1 MKRIELPL
9 YLKISPIYNKILQLT
24 IAVVL
29 IVIVLNIHFIS
40 DQKSQTKVH
49 QHYQT
54 VGQLQLTQLS
64 DSASVYLQKNDRKSL
79 IALAENVS
87 QQDFIHDVTFYG
99 VTGQVIVSSSNAIPI
114 KQRLTAQDNAEFIG
128 QTSFTG
134 EIRTEKLLGY
144 VRITLNDEFI
154 KASLTQSNQE
164 LSEQARLLLILA
176 GIIGFLLAK
185 SFSKVN
191 RPTLKVGKVKH

>member
-79 IALAENVS
+79 IALAENV
-87 QQDFIHDVTFYG
+87 TG
-99 VTGQVIVSSSNAIPI
+99 VFELRPRQFGELCHVPLLLLLLFRSLSVARCRCGNLVRPKFRCGPRSAGLHRSSSRGIPVDRYI
-114 KQRLTAQDNAEFIG
+114 F
-128 QTSFTG
+128 
-134 EIRTEKLLGY
+134 EKWY
-144 VRITLNDEFI
+144 
-154 KASLTQSNQE
+154 SL
-164 LSEQARLLLILA
+164 
-176 GIIGFLLAK
+176 
-185 SFSKVN
+185 
-191 RPTLKVGKVKH
+191 